1 LNLSR
6 PGWPSG
12 KPADEVRIEVRTL
25 VAIMIMVLMA
35 TSSAFARKT
44 SHINFKRAA
53 IYRQSATKPNP
64 GGVERHPDDVA
75 LDRKI
80 GSICR
85 GC

>member
-1 LNLSR
+1 
-6 PGWPSG
+6 
-12 KPADEVRIEVRTL
+12 VRIEVRTL
-25 VAIMIMVLMA
+25 VAIMIMMLMA

-44 SHINFKRAA
+44 SHHNFKRAA
-53 IYRQSATKPNP
+53 IDRQPATKPNS
-64 GGVERHPDDVA
+64 GGVERYPDDVA